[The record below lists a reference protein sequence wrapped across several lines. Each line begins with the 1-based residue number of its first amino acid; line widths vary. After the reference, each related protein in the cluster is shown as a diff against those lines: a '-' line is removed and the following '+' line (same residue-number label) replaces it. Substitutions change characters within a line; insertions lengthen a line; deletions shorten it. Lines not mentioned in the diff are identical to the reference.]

1 MGSQDDF
8 MNVVTLLF
16 LELLTICATF
26 QQKCQHLKLNFGC
39 NKFGKRA
46 VKNLP
51 TRIHSQK
58 KLRDQ
63 VDKIIGKLYLSK
75 SIPNVCL
82 KSISCQEACKLYLLM
97 NNWNLRLQVWACQ
110 NASNETWI
118 RAAKLFKNIQ
128 SALNIWIK
136 CRPNFH
142 KVECAGGNFTNPCQF
157 SLKL

>member
-1 MGSQDDF
+1 MINGVTRWLHECGHITFPGTSHNLCNFLVEMSTFKVEFWMQQIWQKGSAKFTDQ
-8 MNVVTLLF
+8 NTF
-16 LELLTICATF
+16 LE
-26 QQKCQHLKLNFGC
+26 
-39 NKFGKRA
+39 
-46 VKNLP
+46 
-51 TRIHSQK
+51 

-82 KSISCQEACKLYLLM
+82 KFIWCQEACKLYLLM
-97 NNWNLRLQVWACQ
+97 NNWNLRLQVWECQ

-142 KVECAGGNFTNPCQF
+142 KVECTGGNFTNPC
-157 SLKL
+157 